1 MSGDAVP
8 SKPKVRI
15 SDADRE
21 SVVARLN
28 VAVGEGRLTLPE
40 FEERLDGVFRAQTY
54 GDVEP
59 FVADLPATVVTGAP
73 SDVVELRSH
82 AGNIKRTGR
91 WAVPRRLVVHSM
103 AGSVKLDLRHAVV
116 SHRMVEIVLATQAGS
131 TTIVLPPGATAN
143 IDGVSTSAGTTTIR
157 VPAMPEPGSTTPH
170 IVITGSTA
178 AGTLV
183 VRYERRFWRWRW

>member
-1 MSGDAVP
+1 MSGDVVP
-8 SKPKVRI
+8 SKPEVRI

-28 VAVGEGRLTLPE
+28 VAVGEGRLTLAE
-40 FEERLDGVFRAQTY
+40 FEERLDGVLRAHTY
-54 GDVEP
+54 GEVEP
-59 FVADLPATVVTGAP
+59 FVADLPATVVTGTP
-73 SDVVELRSH
+73 GDVVELRSH

-103 AGSVKLDLRHAVV
+103 AGSVKLDLRHAVIG
-116 SHRMVEIVLATQAGS
+116 HRAVEIVLATQAGS

-143 IDGVSTSAGTTTIR
+143 VDGVSTSAGTTR
-157 VPAMPEPGSTTPH
+157 VSVPAISEPGSTAPH
-170 IVITGSTA
+170 IVVTGSTA